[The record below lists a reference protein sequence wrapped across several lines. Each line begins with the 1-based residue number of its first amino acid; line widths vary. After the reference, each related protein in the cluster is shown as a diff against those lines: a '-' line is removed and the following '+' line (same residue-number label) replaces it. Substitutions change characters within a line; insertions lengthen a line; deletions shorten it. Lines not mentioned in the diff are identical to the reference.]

1 MGECFKWRRKTNYF
15 PSGQLSDIS
24 RYYCDYSY
32 IRKSSSSSNLKFS
45 LLNLRCHLSVK
56 IMQRLLFKH
65 KTKENNQKAFWDYEI
80 LQHNARN

>member
-32 IRKSSSSSNLKFS
+32 IRKSSSSSNL
-45 LLNLRCHLSVK
+45 
-56 IMQRLLFKH
+56 
-65 KTKENNQKAFWDYEI
+65 
-80 LQHNARN
+80 